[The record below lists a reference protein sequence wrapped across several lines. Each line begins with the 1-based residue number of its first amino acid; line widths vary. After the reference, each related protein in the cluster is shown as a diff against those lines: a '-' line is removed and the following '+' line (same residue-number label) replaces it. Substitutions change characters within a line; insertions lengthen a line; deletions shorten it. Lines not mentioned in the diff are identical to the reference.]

1 VLLKAMAKD
10 PAARYQS
17 AEEMLQT
24 LERFPKMLEQ
34 RRRKARVDAKKSIDR
49 LEVLVTENLELIGD
63 SSPEYAALRQSIPSI
78 SSNRSGDDT
87 IRAQNTETG
96 LIEVLDIRDRAN
108 REYQRLA
115 LLLHK
120 RREAVTLL
128 REAASAEVEGQLEKA
143 LELVEKVAADVPESA
158 DAELFSK
165 RIRQI
170 VSDRE
175 KEQALTAIAN
185 LELLISENPDCLESQ
200 EHLNP
205 ADLKASL
212 LSSPEPVRAPDTDAT
227 VLMQSPK
234 SDSEIIRIR
243 DKANAE
249 LSRLVEVIAQQRE
262 IQKRL
267 DEEKKLRLAQMLQES
282 QELHN
287 RKSFQES
294 LTRLDELLA
303 LDPQNVQ
310 AQALRHQV
318 TTDIEDEK
326 RRQELIQKAAALLQ
340 TASAQYS
347 ARKLD
352 DAHKSLVN
360 ALALNPQYPE
370 AAKLLAEVEQ
380 AEEQARLEEKK
391 RNAEAAVTHSRHAL
405 QEGDLEK
412 ARHELERAR
421 DFDPDSTMVK
431 AVVRDIAQTEE
442 NIKKLLQEGLS
453 LLQAGDEDNAAART
467 EAIFT
472 LDRQSS
478 AGRELKEKI
487 AETRARRERAER
499 EKKERI
505 TRTLAQARDAEA
517 ARRLQNAREL
527 AATVLKEEPA
537 HPEAQAILK
546 RIQEIEAREALERRA
561 QELLSAADQL
571 AKGEDFQGAISLI
584 QKADPAVTSLESVN
598 QSLQKYQQARA
609 QQEAREK
616 AEREKRER
624 IAGTLSEARKTQASG
639 ELDKALTLARS
650 AIAEDPAHKEARE
663 LLKNVEEAIEARRQ
677 REETEKKAREL
688 LAQAETLAAK
698 GKYQEALA
706 GLQKADSRVS
716 SLPRIKQRIEE
727 YQKQAKAQ
735 EEAKER
741 ARRVQKHL
749 EAGKNLF
756 AQGDFA
762 GCEGEIDQLLAL
774 EPGHSGA
781 LDLRTQARAQIQK
794 QREERERARQL
805 AEAIRA
811 IEQNLNSG
819 QLDAAR
825 QSVSRAQA
833 IDANNGVVVRLQAQ
847 IAQREAELREQ
858 QLKKERLQRLL
869 EEARG
874 ALERQ
879 DPDRAGTLLAEAVTL
894 GAKPAETAALK
905 KRIDKLQRSQE
916 KQRKAAAVPAGK
928 PSQRSLAIPVG
939 IGLAVLVAIG
949 LSIWAMRSPAYQQQ
963 ITAAQSFLQQND
975 FSKAIETLQQVPQS
989 SSLYGQAQTLL
1000 TQARNGEKKKNID
1013 SLVAEVTGSRKA
1025 GENDKTLAAIE
1036 KLLAL
1041 DPSNATAKRI
1051 GDDIR
1056 DEKYAKATKDEQDQI
1071 VNDAQAKAE
1080 ELFKAGN
1087 LEGAM
1092 QKVDEVTKNRPDNP
1106 AATNLKRRITSQ
1118 MEAANKASAER
1129 TKADQAKANALSAK
1143 APELA
1148 AASFKKAEEMEQTAV
1163 RQQRNGQFDRAAKNF
1178 SETTRL
1184 YGVAEGDARTATSAA
1199 NAQAAQRNQ
1208 QLKSQA
1214 ETARGEYET
1223 NRNRARDAGAETKA
1237 PGIFQSG
1244 ARSASDAQA
1253 KYDRGDF
1260 TNSRTDFETASTQ
1273 MRQALADA
1281 TKPAQ
1286 PAPPP
1291 AAPPAPAPAQNPAT
1305 QTAAAPTNPA
1315 QKAAAQRAED
1325 ERAIKT
1331 VIDRY
1336 KTEYEAKNLNGI
1348 RAVFPGITGKE
1359 ADATA
1364 NFMGNARTI
1373 QLQIAVTEIQ
1383 LSGDTATAPAQL
1395 QISGVS
1401 KENQRFPP
1409 VQTRVQFRLRRTNGG
1424 WSIQGIDR

>member
-1 VLLKAMAKD
+1 MGIVYKALDPSIERIVAVKTMSADLDSDPELRARFFREARSAGQLSHKNIVTIYDLGEEAGKAYMAMEFLDGEDIKQFITRGARIPIESKVEYMIEVLEGLAHAHQKGIFHRDIKPGNIYITNSGQVKILDFGLARMASSDMTKTGLVMGTPNYMSPEQINGTAVDHRSDIFSAGATFYELLTGRKPFHSSSLQSTFFKILQQDPELLENIDPSIPAEFSAVLLKAMAKD

-303 LDPQNVQ
+303 LDPQNAQ
-310 AQALRHQV
+310 ARALRHQV

-405 QEGDLEK
+405 QEGDLEQ

-527 AATVLKEEPA
+527 AGAVLKEEPA

-546 RIQEIEAREALERRA
+546 RIQEIEACEALERRA

-571 AKGEDFQGAISLI
+571 AKGADFQGAISLI
-584 QKADPAVTSLESVN
+584 QKADPAVTALESVN
-598 QSLQKYQQARA
+598 QSLQKYQEARA

-616 AEREKRER
+616 AERERRER
-624 IAGTLSEARKTQASG
+624 ITATLSEARKTQASG
-639 ELDKALTLARS
+639 ELDKALTLVRS

-663 LLKNVEEAIEARRQ
+663 LLKNVEQAIEARRQ

-698 GKYQEALA
+698 EKYQEALA

-794 QREERERARQL
+794 QREEQERARQL

-819 QLDAAR
+819 QLDAAL

-833 IDANNGVVVRLQAQ
+833 IDANNAVVVRLQAQ

-916 KQRKAAAVPAGK
+916 SGSGPRRKAVPEISGDSSRNWIGGSCRYRPVDLDDAA
-928 PSQRSLAIPVG
+928 
-939 IGLAVLVAIG
+939 
-949 LSIWAMRSPAYQQQ
+949 
-963 ITAAQSFLQQND
+963 
-975 FSKAIETLQQVPQS
+975 
-989 SSLYGQAQTLL
+989 
-1000 TQARNGEKKKNID
+1000 
-1013 SLVAEVTGSRKA
+1013 SR
-1025 GENDKTLAAIE
+1025 L
-1036 KLLAL
+1036 
-1041 DPSNATAKRI
+1041 
-1051 GDDIR
+1051 
-1056 DEKYAKATKDEQDQI
+1056 
-1071 VNDAQAKAE
+1071 
-1080 ELFKAGN
+1080 
-1087 LEGAM
+1087 
-1092 QKVDEVTKNRPDNP
+1092 P
-1106 AATNLKRRITSQ
+1106 AA
-1118 MEAANKASAER
+1118 
-1129 TKADQAKANALSAK
+1129 D
-1143 APELA
+1143 
-1148 AASFKKAEEMEQTAV
+1148 
-1163 RQQRNGQFDRAAKNF
+1163 
-1178 SETTRL
+1178 
-1184 YGVAEGDARTATSAA
+1184 
-1199 NAQAAQRNQ
+1199 
-1208 QLKSQA
+1208 
-1214 ETARGEYET
+1214 
-1223 NRNRARDAGAETKA
+1223 
-1237 PGIFQSG
+1237 QSG
-1244 ARSASDAQA
+1244 
-1253 KYDRGDF
+1253 
-1260 TNSRTDFETASTQ
+1260 TNI
-1273 MRQALADA
+1273 
-1281 TKPAQ
+1281 
-1286 PAPPP
+1286 PP
-1291 AAPPAPAPAQNPAT
+1291 A
-1305 QTAAAPTNPA
+1305 
-1315 QKAAAQRAED
+1315 E
-1325 ERAIKT
+1325 
-1331 VIDRY
+1331 
-1336 KTEYEAKNLNGI
+1336 
-1348 RAVFPGITGKE
+1348 
-1359 ADATA
+1359 
-1364 NFMGNARTI
+1364 
-1373 QLQIAVTEIQ
+1373 
-1383 LSGDTATAPAQL
+1383 
-1395 QISGVS
+1395 
-1401 KENQRFPP
+1401 
-1409 VQTRVQFRLRRTNGG
+1409 
-1424 WSIQGIDR
+1424 